1 MAVLNLVYGPDPI
14 FTKQASLV
22 VDFDNSLK
30 KRLKDMADTLYHH
43 KALGIGANMVGIL
56 DQLIVVD
63 IQQDGKKNLY
73 KMVNP
78 VITYYSE
85 ETDLFMEASLSF
97 PGIQAKIKR
106 SKIIDVDYYSEEG
119 VKNSLKAEG
128 MLARVI
134 QHEVDYLQG
143 KTFLDYLSPVKR
155 KMLLLKLSR

>member
-1 MAVLNLVYGPDPI
+1 
-14 FTKQASLV
+14 
-22 VDFDNSLK
+22 
-30 KRLKDMADTLYHH
+30 
-43 KALGIGANMVGIL
+43 
-56 DQLIVVD
+56 
-63 IQQDGKKNLY
+63 
-73 KMVNP
+73 MVNP

-106 SKIIDVDYYSEEG
+106 SKIIEVDYYSEEG